1 MWATQKAMAVLFDCS
16 ADNIGLHLKNIY
28 DTNEL
33 NKEATTEKISVVQHE
48 GAREVRRN
56 TLFYNL
62 DAIIS
67 VGYRVN
73 SIRATQFRQWCTCVI
88 RQFSLR
94 GYIID
99 KKRMENGSFIGEDYF
114 EHLLAEIR
122 EIFVCNTFLL
132 PVQYLHWL
140 ILIDAKYY
148 AIRYHVTLQS

>member
-1 MWATQKAMAVLFDCS
+1 MYDFLEDYTDSPYYVKEKNETVWATQKAMAVLFDCS

-33 NKEATTEKISVVQHE
+33 NKEATTEKISVVQQE

-73 SIRATQFRQWCTCVI
+73 SIRATQFRQWCTYVI
-88 RQFSLR
+88 RHYMMQER
-94 GYIID
+94 
-99 KKRMENGSFIGEDYF
+99 
-114 EHLLAEIR
+114 
-122 EIFVCNTFLL
+122 FLL
-132 PVQYLHWL
+132 NLPR
-140 ILIDAKYY
+140 A
-148 AIRYHVTLQS
+148 LQNQSLKNIV